1 METNKT
7 INTIEPS
14 YKKVIEKIAKDGIRE
29 QQEKEDEN
37 HL

>member
-1 METNKT
+1 METKQIKT
-7 INTIEPS
+7 IDPS
-14 YKKVIEKIAKDGIRE
+14 YKKVIEKIAKGGLRE